1 MCSYMLQPYI
11 HVALTRLTAVIFPL
25 ATATYMVHTCI
36 YIHVY
41 SCGVGVVSK
50 HMRLYI
56 VHAVLVQLLRTS
68 QLSRNEA
75 S

>member
-25 ATATYMVHTCI
+25 ATATCMVHI
-36 YIHVY
+36 VY